1 MIASGSEDRL
11 DDRDPV
17 EAEVISQILIYR
29 KALRNTLWICPI
41 AGVVHLLPSSCIL
54 LLAALEMKSLGVWRI
69 LTFLHRNPEDGVY
82 LGYLAVMFACGA
94 GLVICR
100 LNFNIQ
106 PWSSLQVSYWSMAV
120 LMSVMVLSPCCI
132 IAPFFLFM
140 FLEVRECY
148 LAGRFLVNKGFDLR
162 NLPDY

>member
-17 EAEVISQILIYR
+17 KTEVISQIFIYR
-29 KALRNTLWICPI
+29 KALRNTLWISSI
-41 AGVVHLLPSSCIL
+41 AGVIHLLPSL
-54 LLAALEMKSLGVWRI
+54 YI
-69 LTFLHRNPEDGVY
+69 LTFVALHLINRGVASFSMTLLRRPEDGIL
-82 LGYLAVMFACGA
+82 LGYVTLMFACGA
-94 GLVICR
+94 ALVVCR
-100 LNFNIQ
+100 FCFKSQ
-106 PWSSLQVSYWSMAV
+106 PWNSLQVSYWSMAV

-132 IAPFFLFM
+132 MAPFFLFM